1 MPCRKTLANPAPPA
15 QNTVCGTPTT
25 TYLGVS
31 PPSREGFLGGAAN
44 PLAHD
49 ASWQGAAYAV
59 CHNHLEALRELDSRG
74 ASFLR
79 SASVG
84 DVRLLLGSPEFGLAP
99 EVAAVASGARRW
111 PPGGEAR
118 EEAPAPKAVPFACT
132 TRYFAV

>member
-1 MPCRKTLANPAPPA
+1 M
-15 QNTVCGTPTT
+15 CGTPTT

-49 ASWQGAAYAV
+49 ASWQGAAAAV

-99 EVAAVASGARRW
+99 EAGAAAAAAAARR
-111 PPGGEAR
+111 PPAGEAR